1 MKNLKKKLNSR
12 SKSEQFF
19 MLTLLFVT
27 VLGIFCVTG
36 CGGKSCETPKCG
48 SQAYL
53 GGTARGG
60 SIPGCGGC
68 LSSGKGCNSAC
79 WPQSCKVVNISSDEK
94 DEETDEESVAKIT
107 ACDTRYYGDGCL
119 GCGQSQKSCYGGCIK
134 VENETDN
141 MNGLFYG
148 SSDSEEK
155 YIGCANGCGG
165 CVGSGGIGGEMIN
178 ELENITGVN

>member
-53 GGTARGG
+53 GGTVRGG
-60 SIPGCGGC
+60 LFRGVED
-68 LSSGKGCNSAC
+68 AYHR
-79 WPQSCKVVNISSDEK
+79 EK
-94 DEETDEESVAKIT
+94 DVILLA
-107 ACDTRYYGDGCL
+107 
-119 GCGQSQKSCYGGCIK
+119 
-134 VENETDN
+134 
-141 MNGLFYG
+141 GLNHV
-148 SSDSEEK
+148 K
-155 YIGCANGCGG
+155 
-165 CVGSGGIGGEMIN
+165 
-178 ELENITGVN
+178 

>member
-60 SIPGCGGC
+60 GY
-68 LSSGKGCNSAC
+68 SGV
-79 WPQSCKVVNISSDEK
+79 WRMPI
-94 DEETDEESVAKIT
+94 
-107 ACDTRYYGDGCL
+107 
-119 GCGQSQKSCYGGCIK
+119 
-134 VENETDN
+134 
-141 MNGLFYG
+141 
-148 SSDSEEK
+148 
-155 YIGCANGCGG
+155 IGKR
-165 CVGSGGIGGEMIN
+165 M
-178 ELENITGVN
+178 